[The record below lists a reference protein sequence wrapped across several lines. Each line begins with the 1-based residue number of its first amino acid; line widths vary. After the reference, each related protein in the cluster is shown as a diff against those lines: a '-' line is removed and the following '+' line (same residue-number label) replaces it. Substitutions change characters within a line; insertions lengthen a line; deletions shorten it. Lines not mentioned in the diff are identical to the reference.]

1 MIPHPR
7 QKIKR
12 KGEKSKKMEY
22 LYQVITDFWGFW
34 FGGTD
39 YATTVTPNL
48 MNVIELL
55 SVVTTIALV
64 VQLIV
69 KPLFGF

>member
-1 MIPHPR
+1 M
-7 QKIKR
+7 
-12 KGEKSKKMEY
+12 GEY
-22 LYQVITDFWGFW
+22 LYQVIMDFWGFF

-39 YATTVTPNL
+39 YASTLTPNL
-48 MNVIELL
+48 LNVIELL

-69 KPLFGF
+69 RPLFGLLPWNKKS

>member
-1 MIPHPR
+1 M
-7 QKIKR
+7 
-12 KGEKSKKMEY
+12 
-22 LYQVITDFWGFW
+22 DFWGFF

-48 MNVIELL
+48 LNVIELL

-69 KPLFGF
+69 KPLFGLMPWNKRD